1 MKKKIINK
9 MSSNLENKKARLLE
23 ESDKFEDSLNE
34 EFSDFS
40 DKAVDLAEKVLIIG
54 GGALISYLIVRMILG
69 KDREEEGGIR
79 ERVIVKSSSPE
90 NVFLKSLTDK
100 AALVLLELAREYIVK
115 FIKDLPGKNEA

>member
-1 MKKKIINK
+1 